1 MGKIKN
7 ILWLLLLV
15 SSADVYSQA
24 KPSSQPQTLRIN
36 KQVKDLYVDNLNN
49 YYLITATNQLI
60 KYSANGDSIAAFND
74 VRKFGSL
81 TAVDVTNPFKIL
93 LYYQDY
99 STLLVLDRFLNLKST
114 IDFRKQ
120 NILQVKAFALSY
132 ENNIWLY
139 DELTGKIKKMD
150 DAGNLILESA
160 DMRVA
165 LGESLSPEY
174 IIDNGGKLY
183 LCDDE
188 KGFFIFDYYGAL
200 QNQIPLTKWRFPSV
214 ENENIYGLVADA
226 VNTYSIKT
234 HIQHLL
240 FSVNLQT
247 LIKALYKNNQLYLLY
262 PDKIVVTVPGKYE

>member
-15 SSADVYSQA
+15 LSADVYSQA

-49 YYLITATNQLI
+49 YYLIIATNQLI

-74 VRKFGSL
+74 VRKFGNL

-132 ENNIWLY
+132 DNNIWLY
-139 DELTGKIKKMD
+139 DELTGKIKKID
-150 DAGNLILESA
+150 DAGNLLLESA

-165 LGESLSPEY
+165 LGESLSPEF

-214 ENENIYGLVADA
+214 ENGNIYGLVADA

-262 PDKIVVTVPGKYE
+262 PDKIVFTVPGKYE